1 MTEDNPSNVARINA
15 PTKMINMGR
24 IGAAHGI
31 KGSLRIKSYTE
42 NPTDLGQYGPL
53 SDEKG
58 NIYTIKNI
66 RPQKTMVIVRFKEVT
81 SRDMAETLNGTE
93 LFVAQSSLPDTLDS
107 EEFYI
112 KDMIGMDILDQDDS
126 LIGTIIDIPNFGAG
140 DLLEIAPKL
149 EQGGF
154 SDATYYL
161 AFTKT
166 NVPHIDFEKHF
177 VKIDPPAQVSEKDID
192 LEEKEPSE

>member
-1 MTEDNPSNVARINA
+1 
-15 PTKMINMGR
+15 MGR

-42 NPTDLGQYGPL
+42 NPTDLGKYGPL
-53 SDEKG
+53 HDENG

-81 SRDMAETLNGTE
+81 SRDMAEKLNGTE
-93 LFVAQSSLPDTLDS
+93 LFVKQSNLPDTLDS

-112 KDMIGMDILDQDDS
+112 KDIVGMNVLDQENK

-149 EQGGF
+149 EKDGF
-154 SDATYYL
+154 SDTTYYL

-166 NVPHIDFEKHF
+166 NVPLVDFKNHF
-177 VKIDPPAQVSEKDID
+177 VKVDPPVQVSEKDIEVEENEP
-192 LEEKEPSE
+192 LE